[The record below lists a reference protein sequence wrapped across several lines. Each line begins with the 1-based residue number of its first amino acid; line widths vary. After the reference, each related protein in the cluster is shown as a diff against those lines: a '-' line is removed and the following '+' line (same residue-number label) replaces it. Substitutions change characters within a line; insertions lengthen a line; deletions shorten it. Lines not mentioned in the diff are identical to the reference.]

1 MNTHLFPLLQS
12 YNERACRGTSN
23 SDSGSHRRPQV
34 AVSDFNFAISCR
46 SRHVEKCATAD
57 VRRRRRA
64 ATGPWKRYVNVPAH
78 EIDPSCPSP
87 FSLSRGEIGLRFP
100 PTVLPLCEN
109 TFALIAVV
117 PERSSAQSPNRRT
130 AAVGG
135 ALGSITWAFQV
146 HAASR
151 VASAPSGGAVAMDG
165 MATLGNLRGSGS
177 FDRGDVG
184 GSNN

>member
-1 MNTHLFPLLQS
+1 MS
-12 YNERACRGTSN
+12 ARVEARATPTPTPT
-23 SDSGSHRRPQV
+23 DLTQV

-57 VRRRRRA
+57 VRRRA

-78 EIDPSCPSP
+78 EIDPTSPSP
-87 FSLSRGEIGLRFP
+87 FSLSRGEIGLRLP
-100 PTVLPLCEN
+100 PSVLPLCHALCE
-109 TFALIAVV
+109 TAFTLIAV

-146 HAASR
+146 HAASH

-184 GSNN
+184 GGSNN

>member
-1 MNTHLFPLLQS
+1 MS
-12 YNERACRGTSN
+12 ARVEARATPTPTPT
-23 SDSGSHRRPQV
+23 DLTQV

-57 VRRRRRA
+57 VRRRA

-78 EIDPSCPSP
+78 EIDPTSPSP
-87 FSLSRGEIGLRFP
+87 FSRGEIGLRLP
-100 PTVLPLCEN
+100 PSVLPLCHALCE
-109 TFALIAVV
+109 TAFTLIAV

-146 HAASR
+146 HAASHM
-151 VASAPSGGAVAMDG
+151 ASARSAMDG
-165 MATLGNLRGSGS
+165 NPGKSARERK
-177 FDRGDVG
+177 F
-184 GSNN
+184 